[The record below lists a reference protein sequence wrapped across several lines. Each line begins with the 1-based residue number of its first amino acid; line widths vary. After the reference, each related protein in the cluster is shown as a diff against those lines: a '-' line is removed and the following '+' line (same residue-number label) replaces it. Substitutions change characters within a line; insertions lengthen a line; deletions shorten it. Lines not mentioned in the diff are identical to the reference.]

1 MRLRISQI
9 PGLPPVRLIRR
20 NPGLAVLVIAVL
32 GVGIGACTTVFSILN
47 TLFYRPLRY
56 PHAERLVMMG
66 RAYTRG
72 QQVGPMA
79 PVSYYEYDHW
89 RSRAQSFEYI
99 VAYRREPFIITAARG
114 PERVRGETVAPGY
127 FEMLGTPPLL
137 GRGFISGEYRPGAA
151 PVLVLSEEYW
161 RRALNARPDVLG
173 MTLRVD
179 GSPATVV
186 GVMPGKLRA
195 TLIEGGPRAW
205 RPLIP
210 PAEVQFG
217 SATLSVLGRLKPG
230 VALASAR
237 AETAVIGK
245 RLAAEHPDPDHD
257 PAVRV
262 DGLQE
267 TLAQAASAPIA
278 KVLVMAV
285 TFLLL
290 ISCVNVANLLLGRAA
305 GRQKEIALRL
315 AMGAG
320 RGRLIRQF
328 LSECLGL
335 AILGGLAG
343 AGLAVFATAWC
354 SNTMGPL
361 LANDGIEQ
369 FVIDGRVLGF
379 GLLASVAA
387 AVLFGTLPALRGS
400 RVNVSD
406 SLKEC
411 GTGYS
416 VGGARQ
422 RLSRLLVV
430 VEVTLSVVLVS
441 SAGLLLNSIMQY
453 WRFDWGI
460 PLDHRLAMQV
470 APLEQV
476 DDTDAKRIRFY
487 TQLLSR
493 AQELPGVESAAL
505 VNAMPF
511 HLGASTAKISADGA
525 QHVQAGYRII
535 SSGYHAT
542 AGLPLRA
549 GRVFSETDTANSL
562 PVALVSESLT
572 AKLWPGKDSI
582 GERVLINGTWR
593 TVVGIT
599 RDVTQD
605 LARLPKHEV
614 CVPYTQA
621 RSNII
626 RVLLRVSADPATAGA
641 ALRQAV
647 HAFNPDLPLGEP
659 QTLLA
664 ARKQIGAPY
673 EFVMGLLCSF
683 AVAALLLAGA
693 GLYGITS
700 RAVAIRR
707 REIGIRMALGADVG
721 MVLRY
726 VLRGAL
732 ALVLT
737 GTLLGSALAL
747 VVIKLLITRLWWVS
761 SVPVFFWV
769 APVALVMAVLAIISS
784 LVPARRAARIDPS
797 LSLKAE

>member
-1 MRLRISQI
+1 
-9 PGLPPVRLIRR
+9 
-20 NPGLAVLVIAVL
+20 
-32 GVGIGACTTVFSILN
+32 
-47 TLFYRPLRY
+47 
-56 PHAERLVMMG
+56 
-66 RAYTRG
+66 
-72 QQVGPMA
+72 
-79 PVSYYEYDHW
+79 
-89 RSRAQSFEYI
+89 
-99 VAYRREPFIITAARG
+99 
-114 PERVRGETVAPGY
+114 
-127 FEMLGTPPLL
+127 
-137 GRGFISGEYRPGAA
+137 
-151 PVLVLSEEYW
+151 
-161 RRALNARPDVLG
+161 
-173 MTLRVD
+173 
-179 GSPATVV
+179 
-186 GVMPGKLRA
+186 
-195 TLIEGGPRAW
+195 
-205 RPLIP
+205 
-210 PAEVQFG
+210 
-217 SATLSVLGRLKPG
+217 
-230 VALASAR
+230 
-237 AETAVIGK
+237 
-245 RLAAEHPDPDHD
+245 
-257 PAVRV
+257 
-262 DGLQE
+262 
-267 TLAQAASAPIA
+267 
-278 KVLVMAV
+278 MAV

-290 ISCVNVANLLLGRAA
+290 ISCVNAANLLLGRAA

-343 AGLAVFATAWC
+343 AGLAVFAAAWC
-354 SNTMGPL
+354 SSTMGPL

-379 GLLASVAA
+379 ALLASVAA

-416 VGGARQ
+416 AGAARQ

-470 APLEQV
+470 TPLEQV

-493 AQELPGVESAAL
+493 ARELPGVESAAL

-511 HLGASTAKISADGA
+511 HLGASTSKISADGT

-542 AGLPLRA
+542 AGLPFRA

-562 PVALVSESLT
+562 PVALVSESLA

-599 RDVTQD
+599 RDVMQD
-605 LARLPKHEV
+605 LARLPKYEV

-621 RSNII
+621 RSKTI

-664 ARKQIGAPY
+664 AKKQVGAPY

-721 MVLRY
+721 RVLRY
-726 VLRGAL
+726 VLRSAL

-747 VVIKLLITRLWWVS
+747 VVIKLLITRIWWVS
-761 SVPVFFWV
+761 SVPVFFWI